1 MDKTTKIVI
10 SIAISIIFV
19 QLLIVMNQVHAQT
32 PDPLRHQPDIAED
45 EMIFCVKDVTH
56 KAYYGQVSCFISPS
70 DDLLDQKTADKI
82 YQKASSLDDT
92 FEMGLID

>member
-1 MDKTTKIVI
+1 MTNNI
-10 SIAISIIFV
+10 SQIGLIAISAIFV
-19 QLLIVMNQVHAQT
+19 SALIAVNQVSAQT
-32 PDPLRHQPDIAED
+32 VDPLRHQPDIAED

-70 DDLLDQKTADKI
+70 DDLLDQKTANKI

-92 FEMGLID
+92 FEMGLVD